1 VHIRPLEV
9 PDEDLL
15 ELRPTMDA
23 VGRQEFEPRM
33 NMLPDTDWEIMHD
46 EVVIVRP
53 SSLTGEPEV
62 F

>member
-1 VHIRPLEV
+1 
-9 PDEDLL
+9 
-15 ELRPTMDA
+15 MDA